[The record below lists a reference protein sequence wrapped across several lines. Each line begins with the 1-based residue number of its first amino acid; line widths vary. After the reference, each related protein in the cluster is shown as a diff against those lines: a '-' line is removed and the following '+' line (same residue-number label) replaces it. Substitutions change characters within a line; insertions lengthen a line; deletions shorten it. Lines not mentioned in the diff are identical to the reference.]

1 MRAHDLNEPMAHP
14 IEVDG
19 QEISQGIL
27 ELFGGMSDEA
37 RQELRQVMESTDSA
51 PELKE
56 LKPDL
61 KFFPNLMDWLVM
73 LFMVG
78 IRHAIP
84 DITEQSSKDLAM
96 VLARQFAVPG
106 NKHLWITTDWF
117 LRRHGMKMAINRIQL
132 ELRRGLMREK
142 NR

>member
-1 MRAHDLNEPMAHP
+1 MQAHDLNELMAQTV
-14 IEVDG
+14 EVDG
-19 QEISQGIL
+19 RRLSRGIL
-27 ELFGGMSDEA
+27 ELFDGGDVDE
-37 RQELRQVMESTDSA
+37 ELLQMLESEA
-51 PELKE
+51 PNELKE

-84 DITEQSSKDLAM
+84 DATEESAKEVAM

-106 NKHLWITTDWF
+106 NKHLWISTEWF

-132 ELRRGLMREK
+132 ELKRGLMREK
-142 NR
+142 IG

>member
-1 MRAHDLNEPMAHP
+1 MRTVHDENEPMAEP
-14 IEVDG
+14 VEADG
-19 QEISQGIL
+19 RKISRGIL
-27 ELFGGMSDEA
+27 ELFGEPSPEA
-37 RQELRQVMESTDSA
+37 VAELRQVAEAVDRAHM
-51 PELKE
+51 KE

-78 IRHAIP
+78 IRHALP
-84 DITEQSSKDLAM
+84 DATEESAKDLAM

-106 NKHLWITTDWF
+106 NKHLWVTTDWF

-142 NR
+142 LK